1 MSAFEKHFSIKE
13 LATLWGLSQ
22 GCIRTLFR
30 DRSDVL
36 RLSRPEKR
44 FKRKYE
50 TLRIPESVAARV
62 YEQLKKAAA

>member
-1 MSAFEKHFSIKE
+1 MSALEKHYTPKE
-13 LATLWGLSQ
+13 LAALWHLSQ
-22 GCIRTLFR
+22 NAIRTLFR
-30 DRSDVL
+30 NRSDVL

-50 TLRIPESVAARV
+50 TIRIPESVAERV